1 MDIKDF
7 HSWAHSDTMMSE
19 KANGRNGSSAPKDI
33 VGKHHPGGEVGYQ
46 GTQAAL
52 SAAGQIPVAGI
63 AADLGAAAHSLASG
77 RLGDAAMNVVNAIP
91 VVGNVT
97 GAAKLAKTGTQLA
110 KAATKAASK
119 TAKTD
124 RIAAKAKST
133 ISGKVTA

>member
-1 MDIKDF
+1 MNIKDF
-7 HSWAHSDTMMSE
+7 HSWAHSKTMISE
-19 KANGRNGSSAPKDI
+19 KAKNASKDM
-33 VGKHHPGGEVGYQ
+33 VGKYHPGGEVGYQ

-91 VVGNVT
+91 VVGNVS
-97 GAAKLAKTGTQLA
+97 GVAKLAKTGTQLA
-110 KAATKAASK
+110 KAASK

-124 RIAAKAKST
+124 KIAAKAKST
-133 ISGKVTA
+133 ISGKN